1 MSPPNGMLICVTA
14 GVTTG
19 GAESLIVTLRVRLTA
34 RAFPLESER
43 LYARVNTVPRG
54 ALMLNEA
61 GVTTTACSSDAE
73 LSRLSVAVQ
82 PGSIHVE
89 P

>member
-1 MSPPNGMLICVTA
+1 MLICATA

-19 GAESLIVTLRVRLTA
+19 ASESLIVTLRVRFTA
-34 RAFPLESER
+34 RLLPLESDR
-43 LYARVNTVPRG
+43 LYSRVNTVPRG

-61 GVTTTACSSDAE
+61 GVTTTASSSDAE
-73 LSRLSVAVQ
+73 SSRLSVAVQ